1 MNLRGKNMLFR
12 VKIKLNFMITI
23 FGIMCVFLLVLNTGT
38 AQNTMKE
45 DSDTEL
51 YSQSTCML
59 RKEPQKIISQSPEE
73 AFVEVTVFDA
83 ATSLPLEEASVTV
96 TDEKSGA
103 TLATVSTNEDGFANI
118 TLNVGSF
125 KLTVSKAGDSPYQAD
140 ELFFDID
147 VLGEFK
153 QFNVFLVE
161 QRIISGGIETT
172 LVGPLGNPVAS
183 ALVNVH
189 NSAGTILTSDYTN
202 DSGIAVTSIPLNKGT
217 YTLNASAPGFY
228 SKNTTVTLSWHGDI
242 QKAPIVL
249 YPKDTASATIEIR
262 SIDAITEEN
271 LSYVNIEIFDSQGIS
286 KWTGT
291 TDEDGLV
298 ILSKLD
304 MGTFT
309 ITAYFDTYNEVE
321 KEIFLHYPGAYKK
334 VTFSLFPTSSNMGYI
349 EVIAVNQEQTPI
361 SGASVALY
369 DAIGQLVSSGST
381 HDDGQHNLTGL
392 APGSYKL
399 RILDDLYHLFE
410 QEVTIRYNTDKQT
423 VEAILTS
430 VDEFGSINVDFS
442 DINGELINTVLV
454 KLYSSNGELLS
465 SQWTENTVLEFKDLQ
480 LGVYKLV
487 ASKRGLQPFQ
497 CEIDLF
503 ENYHTKINPNLLPSS
518 AAGSFDIQTPLNAF
532 ILVYTTEGD
541 LAFSGSSGDSEETTV
556 SGLPLGDYCISIFT
570 PEGEQSFT
578 QSINWVG
585 DNQGISWQDMID
597 ITDNSSCME
606 FTIWDIEIGLVEG
619 ARVDVFFQNGIL
631 AGYGDTDSSGFVNIT
646 GLFLGQYEVVVSKY
660 GYRETVVPKTIS
672 YKGQKLISSLYIY
685 QAKGHIHVYITEIFS
700 GDPYPAYV
708 RYRLDYGG
716 YWGDWSTLVRADTNG
731 YIAFH
736 NIPMG
741 NYNVSVMSGYYEN
754 QYQAA
759 YINFDGD
766 FENLHFALT
775 LPGGD
780 GVIDHYALI
789 VAGGDEQRFTHD
801 AALLYNTLWMN
812 YGYSS
817 SDMILLTPHAND
829 PVTGDPV
836 PRSAQTSATSVE
848 WAINQLA
855 SMADGD
861 DQVVIL
867 WTGHGHYLLSG
878 ITGDIIEGRF
888 QTHDDEIGSIEF
900 DSWVDGIFCNDLF
913 IFLGPCFSGYWI
925 GELNDEPNRA
935 IYTSC
940 RWDENGWATD
950 THSYWPWGINRALNP
965 NLSASSADDNNNGGV
980 SLYELYEWVDHY
992 VRVTKDA
999 NQHPQRFVGNG
1010 ISYGND
1016 QNRYIGDGTYNA
1028 PLAGSGSL
1036 SLEISQ
1042 LYTPS
1047 LPSQQNSQFI
1057 DSESGLAVIMNS
1069 GMDHKV
1075 SFEIYNSSLLP
1086 EYTPLPDIQIVI
1098 RDLFGEQVT
1107 FGLSNSE
1114 GYLKFEELGYGYYV
1128 WEVLVSGTV
1137 IFTDEFFIQN
1147 SQFIS
1152 YAFCDN
1158 YDFQGDA
1165 ADVKIQVADR
1175 KRGINFPDALI
1186 TLYHADGQKIDS
1198 LVSNEHGAVIFF
1210 DQYDGLYGYE
1220 ITLSGEII
1228 AHGTIHVKSS
1238 EFTLASDNVDPEVKI
1253 LSPTGGEVYKGIETL
1268 PRILYSVE
1276 EANNYTLTVYVN
1288 GMSIG
1293 YVPNG
1298 SILSTITQPGIYT
1311 LKVEAIDKAENIGF
1325 DSIEISIN
1333 DISTT
1338 TSRSTSGFTLLTTLI
1353 LISSMLGSRKSRK

>member
-1 MNLRGKNMLFR
+1 MNFR
-12 VKIKLNFMITI
+12 IKINSNIIFTI
-23 FGIMCVFLLVLNTGT
+23 LCLTFISLIFINTDT
-38 AQNTMKE
+38 LQKAIPE
-45 DSDTEL
+45 DSHSSLEL
-51 YSQSTCML
+51 QQVGPLREKPRRIVSQIPSVSYIEI
-59 RKEPQKIISQSPEE
+59 KVS
-73 AFVEVTVFDA
+73 DA
-83 ATSLPLEEASVTV
+83 TTSIPLEGASVV
-96 TDEKSGA
+96 VKDEKSGED
-103 TLATVSTNEDGFANI
+103 LVTVSTNADGFVNVSN
-118 TLNVGSF
+118 LYVGSF
-125 KLTVSKAGDSPYQAD
+125 KITVSKTSASPYQS
-140 ELFFDID
+140 EEIVFDID

-153 QFNVFLVE
+153 QFEVFLVE
-161 QRIISGGIETT
+161 QRKITGSIETT
-172 LVGPLGNPVAS
+172 VVDQLGNPVAN
-183 ALVNVH
+183 ALVNFH
-189 NSAGTILTSDYTN
+189 NYAGAILTSDYTN
-202 DSGIAVTSIPLNKGT
+202 ESGLAVTTTPLNKGT
-217 YTLNASAPGFY
+217 YTVNASAPGFY
-228 SKNTTVTLSWHGDI
+228 SKNTSVTLSWYGDY
-242 QKAPIVL
+242 QKIIIVL
-249 YPKDTASATIEIR
+249 FPKDTTSATIEIR
-262 SIDAITEEN
+262 TKDAMSEDN

-298 ILSKLD
+298 IVSKLD
-304 MGTFT
+304 MGNFT

-321 KEIFLHYPGAYKK
+321 KEIFLHYPRAYKK
-334 VTFSLFPTSSNMGYI
+334 VTFSLFPTSSNNGYI

-361 SGASVALY
+361 SGAFVALY
-369 DAIGQLVSSGST
+369 DALGQLISSGST
-381 HDDGQHNLTGL
+381 QDDGQHNLTGL

-399 RILDDLYHLFE
+399 RILEDLHHPYE
-410 QEVTIRYNTDKQT
+410 QEIKIRFNTDKHS
-423 VEAILTS
+423 VEAILTN
-430 VDEFGSINVDFS
+430 VDELGSIYVEFS
-442 DINGELINTVLV
+442 DINGEIISTVLV
-454 KLYSSNGELLS
+454 KLYNNNGQLLS
-465 SQWTENTVLEFKDLQ
+465 SQWTEKTIIEFKELQ
-480 LGVYKLV
+480 LGSYKLE
-487 ASKRGLQPFQ
+487 AAKRGLQLFQ

-503 ENYHTKINPNLLPSS
+503 QNHNTKISQNLLPSS
-518 AAGSFDIQTPLNAF
+518 NAGSFDIQTPLNAF
-532 ILVYTTEGD
+532 ILVHNTKGD
-541 LAFSGSSGDSEETTV
+541 LVFSGTSDDSGETIV
-556 SGLPLGDYCISIFT
+556 SGLALGDYSISIFT
-570 PEGEQSFT
+570 PKGTQSFT

-597 ITDNSSCME
+597 ISDNSSCIE
-606 FTIWDIEIGLVEG
+606 FTIWDVEIGLMEG

-660 GYRETVVPKTIS
+660 GYRETVVSKTIS
-672 YKGQKLISSLYIY
+672 YTGQKLLCSLYIY

-801 AALLYNTLWMN
+801 ASLLYNTLWMN

-848 WAINQLA
+848 WAINQIA

-867 WTGHGHYLLSG
+867 WTGHGHYLLNG
-878 ITGDIIEGRF
+878 MTGDIIEGRF
-888 QTHDDEIGSIEF
+888 QTHDDEIGSTEF

-940 RWDENGWATD
+940 RWDENGWATN

-1016 QNRYIGDGTYNA
+1016 LNRYIGDGTYNA
-1028 PLAGSGSL
+1028 PLAGFGSL
-1036 SLEISQ
+1036 YQEISQ
-1042 LYTPS
+1042 SDNPS
-1047 LPSQQNSQFI
+1047 IPLQQNSQLI
-1057 DSESGLAVIMNS
+1057 HPESGLAVVINS
-1069 GMDHKV
+1069 GMDQEV
-1075 SFEIYNSSLLP
+1075 SFEIYNSSL
-1086 EYTPLPDIQIVI
+1086 
-1098 RDLFGEQVT
+1098 
-1107 FGLSNSE
+1107 
-1114 GYLKFEELGYGYYV
+1114 
-1128 WEVLVSGTV
+1128 
-1137 IFTDEFFIQN
+1137 
-1147 SQFIS
+1147 
-1152 YAFCDN
+1152 
-1158 YDFQGDA
+1158 
-1165 ADVKIQVADR
+1165 
-1175 KRGINFPDALI
+1175 
-1186 TLYHADGQKIDS
+1186 
-1198 LVSNEHGAVIFF
+1198 
-1210 DQYDGLYGYE
+1210 
-1220 ITLSGEII
+1220 
-1228 AHGTIHVKSS
+1228 
-1238 EFTLASDNVDPEVKI
+1238 
-1253 LSPTGGEVYKGIETL
+1253 
-1268 PRILYSVE
+1268 
-1276 EANNYTLTVYVN
+1276 
-1288 GMSIG
+1288 
-1293 YVPNG
+1293 
-1298 SILSTITQPGIYT
+1298 
-1311 LKVEAIDKAENIGF
+1311 
-1325 DSIEISIN
+1325 
-1333 DISTT
+1333 
-1338 TSRSTSGFTLLTTLI
+1338 
-1353 LISSMLGSRKSRK
+1353 